1 MKITTSNYAL
11 VIKNL
16 RTEKF
21 PKALYDSYLFIDIE
35 TEGGKNWKRYKTDA
49 EFKKMTDLFLNK
61 LSEFYKKENGNLN
74 GVPSFQNEDRLV
86 EVFLA
91 WDKSLITK
99 SEIQSFL
106 NRLDEFLKNNSSSIW
121 HDEIEFIKSKVISL
135 LEIAASQIKVSIS
148 PKTKKRLRGTLSEI
162 QSHQLDGIEKDNNP
176 EEKSKT
182 QIMNSLEFTK
192 LQFSSL
198 GFKGKWLTLI
208 GDPTSGFT
216 VMVFGK
222 PKMGKSYLC
231 VDFAGY
237 LARNHGRVLYVA
249 KEEKLDATLQEK
261 LNSKEVAHENLDVA
275 DGLPKELSSYQ
286 FVFLDSVN
294 KLSLVPDDLIL
305 LQEKN
310 PNTSF
315 IYVFQSTKDG
325 NFKGQQSFQHDVDV
339 VIEVPEKGLAVQYG
353 RFNQGGELNIFE
365 DSLDV
370 LDNVSMLAGKS
381 DKMKSK
387 KDKPLEITTELG
399 MPLEE
404 ISMEYFS
411 KEEDYFRI
419 VEMLDNE
426 PKKVEKSV
434 LKMAGD
440 FIKNEKAKVS
450 IKSLSFKE
458 MDSANL
464 NHGAAYFTVVL
475 KGEEKE
481 LKKIASD
488 DLLFYY
494 EWEGLEGKTK
504 KQREVFPKWVT
515 PDFLDKADHEDLKS
529 VYRLIKKGK
538 RNEAYN
544 LALSL
549 DTIVREEIPPAVWK
563 NIGGE
568 LTPSGEAKL
577 QRQKQKSSK
586 DELAKYDKRD
596 DELNPRFMF
605 STTATQL
612 LTEALKGKF
621 DMMYLIRR
629 QLASRGLDSNGKWI
643 GFEKAEKHHG
653 V

>member
-1 MKITTSNYAL
+1 MTITTLNYSQF
-11 VIKNL
+11 IKKL
-16 RTEKF
+16 SPKDF
-21 PKALYDSYLFIDIE
+21 PKPLYDSYLFIDIE

-49 EFKKMTDLFLNK
+49 EFKKMTDLFLKK
-61 LSEFYKKENGNLN
+61 LSEFYQKENGNLN
-74 GVPSFQNEDRLV
+74 GVPSFQNEDRLI

-106 NRLDEFLKNNSSSIW
+106 KRLDEFLKNNPSSIW
-121 HDEIEFIKSKVISL
+121 QDEIEFIKSKVISL
-135 LEIAASQIKVSIS
+135 LKIAAGQIKVSIS
-148 PKTKKRLRGTLSEI
+148 PKTKKRLTDILSEV
-162 QSHQLDGIEKDNNP
+162 QNHQLDGIEKDNQP
-176 EEKSKT
+176 EEQSVT

-198 GFKGKWLTLI
+198 GFKGKWLALI

-216 VMVFGK
+216 AMVFGK

-275 DGLPKELSSYQ
+275 DGLPEDLSSYQ

-294 KLSLVPDDLIL
+294 KLSLLPDDLTL

-365 DSLDV
+365 DHLDV
-370 LDNVSMLAGKS
+370 EDNVSMLAGKS
-381 DKMKSK
+381 DKMKPK

-404 ISMEYFS
+404 LAMEYFS
-411 KEEDYFRI
+411 KEEDYFKI
-419 VEMLDNE
+419 VETLDNE

-494 EWEGLEGKTK
+494 EWEGLEGKAK

-577 QRQKQKSSK
+577 QRQKQKSSW
-586 DELAKYDKRD
+586 DSLAKYDKRD

-605 STTATQL
+605 STTPTQL
-612 LTEALKGKF
+612 LSEALKGKF
-621 DMMYLIRR
+621 DVMYLIRR
-629 QLASRGLDSNGKWI
+629 QLAARGLDSNGKWI

-653 V
+653 I